1 MVVKN
6 YLHCIDNTQFID
18 NQTNFVCYQGIKKVY
33 MQKVFPTMNKKVDV
47 LLVR

>member
-1 MVVKN
+1 MAVKN

-18 NQTNFVCYQGIKKVY
+18 NQTNFVCYQGLKNYTCKKF
-33 MQKVFPTMNKKVDV
+33 FPTMNKKVEV